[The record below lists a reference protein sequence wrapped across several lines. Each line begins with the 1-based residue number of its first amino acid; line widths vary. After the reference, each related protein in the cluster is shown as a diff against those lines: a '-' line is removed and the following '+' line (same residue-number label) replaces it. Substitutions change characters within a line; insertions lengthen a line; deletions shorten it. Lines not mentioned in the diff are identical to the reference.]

1 MTEFIFS
8 LWEWVNA
15 LTLLSVMCSAFVAA
29 TPTPK
34 DDELWGKVYKYLDV
48 FALNIGKAK
57 DKYSL

>member
-1 MTEFIFS
+1 
-8 LWEWVNA
+8 
-15 LTLLSVMCSAFVAA
+15 MCSAFVAA

-34 DDELWGKVYKYLDV
+34 DDELWGKIYKYIDV